1 MNNIQDNDTYKNAYF
16 VLEIILVLITAGT
29 VVSKTLITIADVLL
43 VVLWLAFGIIETKSI
58 KGIPLQFSRFFTNK
72 SSVIFSMIFVVCI
85 VGLFYSSNTKTG
97 TDELVC
103 KLPLLIMPLV
113 FSGFPKIKERTVNI
127 IITTFCASL
136 LYASIVA
143 FITYSHNP
151 YDYRQVYSHVNT
163 TVFGFFLSFGIILLI
178 YELFKYKK
186 RLPVWVKTAILVVIA
201 IFLATILIKKSLT
214 GITTLII
221 TSIIVIFTDKTLINI
236 NRKARTI
243 AIITILLL
251 LYGVPAYF
259 IYAHNRY
266 YSLRADYTNLPE
278 FTVNGNRYRHD
289 IENSILEEGNYN
301 LCYLC
306 EKELAQEWPAVS
318 GCQWPEYKDELIRY
332 LNSINYTKDSA
343 GVHKLTDNQI
353 KDIKHGI
360 ANANYTK
367 LGFYPRFS
375 EAFFCYETY
384 KKTGCP
390 TGSIL
395 SRIGAWSSGLSL
407 IKEKPLFGYGTGE
420 VVEIQRNR
428 SFELFPCLEVTEAN
442 SHDVI
447 THGILPHNQYI
458 FFTIQSGIIGLTIIV
473 LCFILPGF
481 IKKKNKSFLWKS
493 LLTATLVVFFFED
506 ILGRQTG
513 VTMISTF
520 YFIFLLIDEQPCEQK
535 Q

>member
-1 MNNIQDNDTYKNAYF
+1 MNNIQENDTYKNAYY

-29 VVSKTLITIADVLL
+29 IVSKTLITIADVLL

-58 KGIPLQFSRFFTNK
+58 KGIPLQFSKFFTNK

-85 VGLFYSSNTKTG
+85 VGLFYSSNTQTG

-127 IITTFCASL
+127 IIATFCASL
-136 LYASIVA
+136 LYASIVV
-143 FITYSHNP
+143 FITYCHNP

-163 TVFGFFLSFGIILLI
+163 TVLGFFLSFGIILLI

-186 RLPVWVKTAILVVIA
+186 RLPIWVKTAILVVIL
-201 IFLATILIKKSLT
+201 IFLAAILVKKSLT

-221 TSIIVIFTDKTLINI
+221 TSIIVLFTDKTLINI
-236 NRKARTI
+236 NKKARTI

-251 LYGVPAYF
+251 LCGVPAYY
-259 IYAHNRY
+259 IYAYNRY

-306 EKELAQEWPAVS
+306 EKELAQEWLW
-318 GCQWPEYKDELIRY
+318 WPEYKDELIRY

-343 GVHKLTDNQI
+343 GVHKLTDKQI

-420 VVEIQRNR
+420 VVELQRNR
-428 SFELFPCLEVTEAN
+428 SFELYPCLEVTEAN
-442 SHDVI
+442 SHDAI
-447 THGILPHNQYI
+447 TYGILIHNQYL
-458 FFTIQSGIIGLTIIV
+458 FFAIQSGIIGLTIIV

-493 LLTATLVVFFFED
+493 LLTATLVVSFFED

-535 Q
+535 K